1 MGRYRVLVVD
11 DEEEIRE
18 GIIRKIDWNALGY
31 EVVGSA
37 ENGVE
42 ALELA
47 EHLHPDVIMTDIKM
61 SFMDGLQLCERIS
74 ERMPSVKLIIFSGF
88 DDFEYAQKAIK
99 LNVTEYLLKPV
110 NAQELTATLQ
120 KLKRQLDQELADQ
133 RDVEMLRRN
142 YRESLPV
149 LREQF
154 LVGLLEGRVPQQ
166 RVQAQAE
173 LFQLQLS
180 AKYWTVALV
189 HAEGDAARALTAGAS
204 LGGAQELVPIS
215 LAKTV
220 QEILRR
226 FCHFTSFLYMDNVV
240 ILADFQRDDSVAAL
254 ITGLNEVCKS
264 AARVLGG
271 DIYAGVG
278 GLCSS
283 LSGISRSYREAQSA
297 LDYSA
302 IMGEGR
308 AIYIKDVEPDTSIQ
322 LQFGEQEER
331 PLLNAIKLGGEEEI
345 TKVVNDLFARFEAQ
359 LIPVS
364 QYQIYLVELVTAL
377 LRVARTYELNTDE
390 IFGQE
395 FNYFVMIFSHSPSKI
410 RQWLIDCCVRISAQV
425 KRERLDST
433 KLLAHNAKQFVEEHY
448 MDPEISVEK
457 LCAFLHVSPAYFS
470 TVFKR
475 ETEMSFVSYLTEV
488 RMQHALNLLNTTG
501 DKTYVIAGKVGYTE
515 PNYFSYVFKKRF
527 GVSPSKYRQAAPADQ
542 EAADKLFAGK

>member
-1 MGRYRVLVVD
+1 MGQYRVIVVD

-61 SFMDGLQLCERIS
+61 SFMDGLQLCEHIA
-74 ERMPSVKLIIFSGF
+74 EKMPSVKMIIFSGF

-110 NAQELTATLQ
+110 NAQELTQTLK
-120 KLKRQLDQELADQ
+120 KLKSQLDQELADQ
-133 RDVEMLRRN
+133 RDIEKLRRN
-142 YRESLPV
+142 YEESLPV

-154 LVGLLEGRVPQQ
+154 LVGLLEGRVPRQ

-173 LFQLQLS
+173 MFQLKLD
-180 AKYWTVALV
+180 AKYWAVALV
-189 HAEGDAARALTAGAS
+189 HAEGGTSQALDNVGPLRS
-204 LGGAQELVPIS
+204 AQELVPLS
-215 LAKTV
+215 VAKTV
-220 QEILRR
+220 EEMLGR

-240 ILADFQRDDSVAAL
+240 ILADFQGENSVAAL
-254 ITGLNEVCKS
+254 ISGLNEVCKS
-264 AARVLGG
+264 AGRIWGG
-271 DIYAGVG
+271 DISAGIG
-278 GLCSS
+278 GLCTN
-283 LSGISRSYREAQSA
+283 LNEISRSYQEAQSA
-297 LDYSA
+297 RDYSA

-308 AIYIKDVEPDTSIQ
+308 AIYIKDVEPDTSVQ

-331 PLLNAIKLGGEEEI
+331 ALINAIKLGGEEEI
-345 TKVVNDLFARFEAQ
+345 TKVINEMFSHFESQ
-359 LIPVS
+359 LIPVA
-364 QYQIYLVELVTAL
+364 QYQVYLVELVTAL
-377 LRVARTYELNTDE
+377 LRVVRTYELNTDE
-390 IFGQE
+390 VFGEE
-395 FNYFVMIFSHSPSKI
+395 FNYFATIFSHSPSKI
-410 RQWLIDCCVRISAQV
+410 RQWLIESCIRISAQV

-433 KLLAHNAKQFVEEHY
+433 KLLARNAKQYIEEHY
-448 MDPEISVEK
+448 MAPEISVEK
-457 LCAFLHVSPAYFS
+457 LCAVLHVSPAYFS

-488 RMQHALNLLNTTG
+488 RLQNALNLLNTTD

-527 GVSPSKYRQAAPADQ
+527 GVSPSKYRQSAPPVREDV
-542 EAADKLFAGK
+542 DKGRLE

>member
-1 MGRYRVLVVD
+1 MGQYRVIVVD

-61 SFMDGLQLCERIS
+61 SFMDGLQLCQHIAEK
-74 ERMPSVKLIIFSGF
+74 MPSVKMIIFSGF
-88 DDFEYAQKAIK
+88 DDFEYAQRAIK

-110 NAQELTATLQ
+110 NAQELTQTLQ
-120 KLKRQLDQELADQ
+120 KLKCQLDQELADQ
-133 RDVEMLRRN
+133 RDIEKLRRN
-142 YRESLPV
+142 YQESLPV

-173 LFQLQLS
+173 MFQLHLA

-189 HAEGDAARALTAGAS
+189 HAEGDSAQALADATPLRS
-204 LGGAQELVPIS
+204 AQELVPLS
-215 LAKTV
+215 VAKTV
-220 QEILRR
+220 GEILGR

-240 ILADFQRDDSVAAL
+240 ILADFQSDNDVTSL

-264 AARVLGG
+264 ASRVLGG
-271 DIYAGVG
+271 DISAGVG
-278 GLCSS
+278 GLCTD
-283 LSGISRSYREAQSA
+283 LNEISRSYQQAQSA

-308 AIYIKDVEPDTSIQ
+308 AIYIKDVEPDTSVQ

-331 PLLNAIKLGGEEEI
+331 ALINAIKLGGEEEI
-345 TKVVNDLFARFEAQ
+345 TKVVNELFSRFEAQ
-359 LIPVS
+359 LIPVG
-364 QYQIYLVELVTAL
+364 QYQVYLVELVTAL
-377 LRVARTYELNTDE
+377 LRVVRTYELNTDE
-390 IFGQE
+390 VFGEE
-395 FNYFVMIFSHSPSKI
+395 FNYFTTIFSHSPSKI
-410 RQWLIDCCVRISAQV
+410 RQWLIEACTRISAQV

-433 KLLAHNAKQFVEEHY
+433 KLLARNAKQYIEEHY

-457 LCAFLHVSPAYFS
+457 LCAVLHLSLIHICSGRNRSSEGRRLQLRRRVQVYSGCW
-470 TVFKR
+470 R
-475 ETEMSFVSYLTEV
+475 
-488 RMQHALNLLNTTG
+488 
-501 DKTYVIAGKVGYTE
+501 
-515 PNYFSYVFKKRF
+515 
-527 GVSPSKYRQAAPADQ
+527 
-542 EAADKLFAGK
+542 

>member
-1 MGRYRVLVVD
+1 MGQYRVIVVD

-61 SFMDGLQLCERIS
+61 SFMDGLQLCEHIA
-74 ERMPSVKLIIFSGF
+74 EKMPSVKMIIFSGF

-110 NAQELTATLQ
+110 NAQELTQTLK
-120 KLKRQLDQELADQ
+120 KLKSQLDQELADQ
-133 RDVEMLRRN
+133 RDIEKLRRN
-142 YRESLPV
+142 YEESLPV

-154 LVGLLEGRVPQQ
+154 LVGLLEGRVPRQ

-173 LFQLQLS
+173 MFQLKLD

-189 HAEGDAARALTAGAS
+189 HAEGDASQALANAGPLRSAQDLVS
-204 LGGAQELVPIS
+204 LSV
-215 LAKTV
+215 AKTV
-220 QEILRR
+220 EEMLGR

-240 ILADFQRDDSVAAL
+240 ILADFQAESSVASL

-264 AARVLGG
+264 AGRIWGG
-271 DIYAGVG
+271 DISAGIG
-278 GLCSS
+278 GLCTN
-283 LSGISRSYREAQSA
+283 LNEISRSYQEAQSA
-297 LDYSA
+297 RDYSA

-308 AIYIKDVEPDTSIQ
+308 AIYIKDVEPDTSVQ

-331 PLLNAIKLGGEEEI
+331 ALINAIKLGGEEEI
-345 TKVVNDLFARFEAQ
+345 TKVINEMFSHFESQ
-359 LIPVS
+359 LIPVA
-364 QYQIYLVELVTAL
+364 QYQVYLVELVTAL
-377 LRVARTYELNTDE
+377 LRVVRTYELNTDE
-390 IFGQE
+390 VFGEE
-395 FNYFVMIFSHSPSKI
+395 FNYFATIFSHSPSKI
-410 RQWLIDCCVRISAQV
+410 RQWLIESCIRISAQV

-433 KLLAHNAKQFVEEHY
+433 KLLARNAKQYIEEHY

-457 LCAFLHVSPAYFS
+457 LCTVLHVSPAYFS

-488 RMQHALNLLNTTG
+488 RLQNALNLLNTTD

-527 GVSPSKYRQAAPADQ
+527 GVSPSKYRQSAPPVREDV
-542 EAADKLFAGK
+542 DKGRPE

>member
-1 MGRYRVLVVD
+1 MGQYRVIVVD

-61 SFMDGLQLCERIS
+61 SFMDGLQLCEHIA
-74 ERMPSVKLIIFSGF
+74 EKMPSVKMIFFLGF

-110 NAQELTATLQ
+110 NAQELTQTLK
-120 KLKRQLDQELADQ
+120 KLKSQLDQELADQ
-133 RDVEMLRRN
+133 RDIEKLRRN
-142 YRESLPV
+142 YEESLPV

-154 LVGLLEGRVPQQ
+154 LVGLLEGRVPRQ

-173 LFQLQLS
+173 IFQLKLD

-189 HAEGDAARALTAGAS
+189 HAEGDASQALANAGPLRSAQDLVS
-204 LGGAQELVPIS
+204 LSV
-215 LAKTV
+215 AKTV
-220 QEILRR
+220 EEMLGR

-240 ILADFQRDDSVAAL
+240 ILADFQAESSVASL

-264 AARVLGG
+264 AGRIWGG
-271 DIYAGVG
+271 DISAGIG
-278 GLCSS
+278 GLCTN
-283 LSGISRSYREAQSA
+283 LNEISRSYQEAQSA

-308 AIYIKDVEPDTSIQ
+308 AIYIKDVEPDTSVQ

-331 PLLNAIKLGGEEEI
+331 TLVNAIKLGGEEEI
-345 TKVVNDLFARFEAQ
+345 TKVINEMFSRFESQ
-359 LIPVS
+359 LIPVA
-364 QYQIYLVELVTAL
+364 QVQVYLVELVTSL
-377 LRVARTYELNTDE
+377 LRVVRTYELNTDE
-390 IFGQE
+390 VFGEE
-395 FNYFVMIFSHSPSKI
+395 FNYFATIFSHSPSKI
-410 RQWLIDCCVRISAQV
+410 RQWLIESCIRISAQV

-433 KLLAHNAKQFVEEHY
+433 KLLARNAKQYIEEHY

-457 LCAFLHVSPAYFS
+457 LCAVC
-470 TVFKR
+470 
-475 ETEMSFVSYLTEV
+475 M
-488 RMQHALNLLNTTG
+488 
-501 DKTYVIAGKVGYTE
+501 
-515 PNYFSYVFKKRF
+515 
-527 GVSPSKYRQAAPADQ
+527 
-542 EAADKLFAGK
+542 

>member
-1 MGRYRVLVVD
+1 MGQYRVIVVD

-61 SFMDGLQLCERIS
+61 SFMDGLQLCEHIA
-74 ERMPSVKLIIFSGF
+74 EKMPSVKMIIFSGF

-110 NAQELTATLQ
+110 NAQELTQTLK
-120 KLKRQLDQELADQ
+120 KLKSQLDQELADQ
-133 RDVEMLRRN
+133 RDIEKLRRN
-142 YRESLPV
+142 YEESLPV

-154 LVGLLEGRVPQQ
+154 LVGLLEGRVPRQ

-173 LFQLQLS
+173 MFQLKLD
-180 AKYWTVALV
+180 AKYWAVALV
-189 HAEGDAARALTAGAS
+189 HAEGGTSQALDNVGPLRS
-204 LGGAQELVPIS
+204 AQELVPLS
-215 LAKTV
+215 VAKTV
-220 QEILRR
+220 EEMLGR

-240 ILADFQRDDSVAAL
+240 ILADFQGENSVAAL
-254 ITGLNEVCKS
+254 ISGLNEVCKS
-264 AARVLGG
+264 AGRIWGG
-271 DIYAGVG
+271 DISAGIG
-278 GLCSS
+278 GLCTN
-283 LSGISRSYREAQSA
+283 LNEISRSYQEAQSA
-297 LDYSA
+297 RDYSA

-308 AIYIKDVEPDTSIQ
+308 AIYIKDVEPDTSVQ

-331 PLLNAIKLGGEEEI
+331 ALINAIKLGGEEEI
-345 TKVVNDLFARFEAQ
+345 TKVINEMFSHFESQ
-359 LIPVS
+359 LIPVA
-364 QYQIYLVELVTAL
+364 QYQVYLVELVTAL
-377 LRVARTYELNTDE
+377 LRVVRTYELNTDE
-390 IFGQE
+390 VFGEE
-395 FNYFVMIFSHSPSKI
+395 FNYFATIFSHSPSKI
-410 RQWLIDCCVRISAQV
+410 RQWLIESCIRISAQV

-433 KLLAHNAKQFVEEHY
+433 KLLARNAKQYIEEHY

-457 LCAFLHVSPAYFS
+457 LCTVLHVSPAYFS

-488 RMQHALNLLNTTG
+488 RLQNALNLLNTTD

-527 GVSPSKYRQAAPADQ
+527 GVSPSKYRQSAPPVREDV
-542 EAADKLFAGK
+542 DKGRLE

>member
-1 MGRYRVLVVD
+1 MGQYRVIVVD

-61 SFMDGLQLCERIS
+61 SFMDGLQLCEHIA
-74 ERMPSVKLIIFSGF
+74 EKMPSVKMIIFSGF

-110 NAQELTATLQ
+110 NAQELTQTLK
-120 KLKRQLDQELADQ
+120 KLKSQLDQELADQ
-133 RDVEMLRRN
+133 RDIEKLRRN
-142 YRESLPV
+142 YEESLPV

-154 LVGLLEGRVPQQ
+154 LVGLLEGRVPRQ

-173 LFQLQLS
+173 MFQLKLD
-180 AKYWTVALV
+180 AKYWAVALV
-189 HAEGDAARALTAGAS
+189 HAEGGTSQALDNVGPLRS
-204 LGGAQELVPIS
+204 AQELVPLS
-215 LAKTV
+215 VAKTV
-220 QEILRR
+220 EEMLGR

-240 ILADFQRDDSVAAL
+240 ILADFQGENSVAAL
-254 ITGLNEVCKS
+254 ISGLNEVCKS
-264 AARVLGG
+264 AGRIWGG
-271 DIYAGVG
+271 DISAGIG
-278 GLCSS
+278 GLCTN
-283 LSGISRSYREAQSA
+283 LNEISRSYQEAQSA
-297 LDYSA
+297 RDYSA

-308 AIYIKDVEPDTSIQ
+308 AIYIKDVEPDTSVQ

-331 PLLNAIKLGGEEEI
+331 ALINAIKLGGEEEI
-345 TKVVNDLFARFEAQ
+345 TKVINEMFSHFESQ
-359 LIPVS
+359 LIPVA
-364 QYQIYLVELVTAL
+364 QYQVYLVELVTAL
-377 LRVARTYELNTDE
+377 LRVVRTYELNTDE
-390 IFGQE
+390 VFGEE
-395 FNYFVMIFSHSPSKI
+395 FNYFATIFSHSPSKI
-410 RQWLIDCCVRISAQV
+410 RQWLIESCIRISAQV

-433 KLLAHNAKQFVEEHY
+433 KLLARNAKQYIEEHY

-457 LCAFLHVSPAYFS
+457 LCTVLHVSPAYFS

-488 RMQHALNLLNTTG
+488 RLQNALNLLNTTD

-527 GVSPSKYRQAAPADQ
+527 GVSPSKYRQSAPPVREDV
-542 EAADKLFAGK
+542 DKGRPE

>member
-1 MGRYRVLVVD
+1 MGQYRVIVVD

-61 SFMDGLQLCERIS
+61 SFMDGLQLCEHIA
-74 ERMPSVKLIIFSGF
+74 EKMPSVKMIIFSGF

-110 NAQELTATLQ
+110 NAQELTQTLK
-120 KLKRQLDQELADQ
+120 KLKSQLDQELADQ
-133 RDVEMLRRN
+133 RDIEKLRRN
-142 YRESLPV
+142 YEESLPV

-154 LVGLLEGRVPQQ
+154 LVGLLEGRVPRQ

-173 LFQLQLS
+173 MFQLKLD

-189 HAEGDAARALTAGAS
+189 HAEGDASQALANAGPLRSAQDLVS
-204 LGGAQELVPIS
+204 LSV
-215 LAKTV
+215 AKTV
-220 QEILRR
+220 EEMLGR

-240 ILADFQRDDSVAAL
+240 ILADFQAESSVAAL

-264 AARVLGG
+264 AGRIWGG
-271 DIYAGVG
+271 DISAGIG
-278 GLCSS
+278 GLCTN
-283 LSGISRSYREAQSA
+283 LNEISRSYQEAQSA
-297 LDYSA
+297 RDYSA

-308 AIYIKDVEPDTSIQ
+308 AIYIKDVEPDTSVQ

-331 PLLNAIKLGGEEEI
+331 ALINAIKLGGEEEI
-345 TKVVNDLFARFEAQ
+345 TKVINEMFSHFESQ
-359 LIPVS
+359 LIPVA
-364 QYQIYLVELVTAL
+364 QYQVYLVELVTAL
-377 LRVARTYELNTDE
+377 LRVVRTYELNTDE
-390 IFGQE
+390 VFGEE
-395 FNYFVMIFSHSPSKI
+395 FNYFATIFSHSPSKI
-410 RQWLIDCCVRISAQV
+410 RQWLIESCIRISAQV

-433 KLLAHNAKQFVEEHY
+433 KLLARNAKQYIEEHY

-457 LCAFLHVSPAYFS
+457 LCAVLHVSPAYFS

-488 RMQHALNLLNTTG
+488 RLQNALNLLNTTD

-527 GVSPSKYRQAAPADQ
+527 GVSPSKYRQSAPPVREDV
-542 EAADKLFAGK
+542 DKGRLE

>member
-1 MGRYRVLVVD
+1 MGQYRVIVVD

-61 SFMDGLQLCERIS
+61 SFMDGLQLCEHIA
-74 ERMPSVKLIIFSGF
+74 EKMPSVKMIIFSGF

-110 NAQELTATLQ
+110 NAQELTQTLK
-120 KLKRQLDQELADQ
+120 KLKSQLDQELADQ
-133 RDVEMLRRN
+133 RDIEKLRRN
-142 YRESLPV
+142 YEESLPV

-154 LVGLLEGRVPQQ
+154 LVGLLEGRVPRQ
-166 RVQAQAE
+166 RVQAQAGM
-173 LFQLQLS
+173 FQLKLD
-180 AKYWTVALV
+180 AKYWAVALV
-189 HAEGDAARALTAGAS
+189 HAEGGTSQALDNVGPLRS
-204 LGGAQELVPIS
+204 AQELVPLS
-215 LAKTV
+215 VAKTV
-220 QEILRR
+220 EEMLGR

-240 ILADFQRDDSVAAL
+240 ILADFQGENSVAAL

-264 AARVLGG
+264 AGRIWGG
-271 DIYAGVG
+271 DISAGIG
-278 GLCSS
+278 GLCTN
-283 LSGISRSYREAQSA
+283 LNEISRSYQEAQSA
-297 LDYSA
+297 RDYSA

-308 AIYIKDVEPDTSIQ
+308 AIYIKDVEPDTSVQ

-331 PLLNAIKLGGEEEI
+331 ALINAIKLGGEEEI
-345 TKVVNDLFARFEAQ
+345 TKVINEMFSHFESQ
-359 LIPVS
+359 LIPVA
-364 QYQIYLVELVTAL
+364 QYQVYLVELVTAL
-377 LRVARTYELNTDE
+377 LRVVRTYELNTDE
-390 IFGQE
+390 VFGEE
-395 FNYFVMIFSHSPSKI
+395 FNYFATIFSHSPSKI
-410 RQWLIDCCVRISAQV
+410 RQWLIESCIRISAQV

-433 KLLAHNAKQFVEEHY
+433 KLLARNAKQYIEEHY

-457 LCAFLHVSPAYFS
+457 LCTVLHVSPAYFS

-488 RMQHALNLLNTTG
+488 RLQNALNLLNTTD

-527 GVSPSKYRQAAPADQ
+527 GVSPSKYRQSAPPVREDV
-542 EAADKLFAGK
+542 DKGRPE

>member
-1 MGRYRVLVVD
+1 MGQYRVIVVD

-61 SFMDGLQLCERIS
+61 SFMDGLQLCQHIAEK
-74 ERMPSVKLIIFSGF
+74 MPSVKMIIFSGF
-88 DDFEYAQKAIK
+88 DDFEYAQRAIK

-110 NAQELTATLQ
+110 NAQELTQTLQ
-120 KLKRQLDQELADQ
+120 KLKCQLDQELADQ
-133 RDVEMLRRN
+133 RDIEKLRRN
-142 YRESLPV
+142 YQESLPV

-173 LFQLQLS
+173 MFQLHLA

-189 HAEGDAARALTAGAS
+189 HAEGDSAQALADATPLRS
-204 LGGAQELVPIS
+204 AQELVPLS
-215 LAKTV
+215 VAKTV
-220 QEILRR
+220 GEILGR

-240 ILADFQRDDSVAAL
+240 ILADFQSDNDVTSL

-264 AARVLGG
+264 ASRVLGG
-271 DIYAGVG
+271 DISAGVG
-278 GLCSS
+278 GLCTD
-283 LSGISRSYREAQSA
+283 LNEISRSYQQAQSA

-308 AIYIKDVEPDTSIQ
+308 AIYIKDVEPDTSVQ

-331 PLLNAIKLGGEEEI
+331 ALINAIKLGGEEEI
-345 TKVVNDLFARFEAQ
+345 TKVVNELFSRFEAQ
-359 LIPVS
+359 LIPVG
-364 QYQIYLVELVTAL
+364 QYQVYLVELVTAL
-377 LRVARTYELNTDE
+377 LRVVRTYELNTDE
-390 IFGQE
+390 VFGEE
-395 FNYFVMIFSHSPSKI
+395 FNYFTTIFSHSPSKI
-410 RQWLIDCCVRISAQV
+410 RQWLIEACTRISAQV

-433 KLLAHNAKQFVEEHY
+433 KLLARNAKQYIEEHY

-457 LCAFLHVSPAYFS
+457 LCAVLHVSPAYFS

-488 RMQHALNLLNTTG
+488 RLPHALSLLNTTD

-527 GVSPSKYRQAAPADQ
+527 GVSPSKYRQAAPPPRDNS
-542 EAADKLFAGK
+542 EKPVGK

>member
-1 MGRYRVLVVD
+1 MGRYRVIVVD

-61 SFMDGLQLCERIS
+61 SFMDGLQLCERIA
-74 ERMPSVKLIIFSGF
+74 EQMPSVKIIIFSGF

-110 NAQELTATLQ
+110 NAQELTKTLQ
-120 KLKRQLDQELADQ
+120 KLKCQLDQELADQ
-133 RDVEMLRRN
+133 RDIEMLRRN

-154 LVGLLEGRVPQQ
+154 LVGLLEGRVPRQ

-173 LFQLQLS
+173 MFQLQLD
-180 AKYWTVALV
+180 AKYWTVALL
-189 HAEGDAARALTAGAS
+189 HAEDAPAHALSADAP
-204 LGGAQELVPIS
+204 LGGAQELIPIS
-215 LAKTV
+215 VSKIVGETLG
-220 QEILRR
+220 R
-226 FCHFTSFLYMDNVV
+226 FCHFTSFLYTDNVV
-240 ILADFQRDDSVAAL
+240 ILADFQWEGGVTNL

-264 AARVLGG
+264 AERVLGG
-271 DIYAGVG
+271 DICAGIG
-278 GLCSS
+278 GLCGN
-283 LSGISRSYREAQSA
+283 LNELSRSYQEAQSA

-302 IMGEGR
+302 ILGEGR
-308 AIYIKDVEPDTSIQ
+308 AIYIKDVEPDASVQ

-331 PLLNAIKLGGEEEI
+331 TLLNAIKLGGEEEI
-345 TKVVNDLFARFEAQ
+345 TKVVNELFSRFESQ
-359 LIPVS
+359 LIPVG

-377 LRVARTYELNTDE
+377 LRVVRTYELNTEE
-390 IFGQE
+390 IFGEE
-395 FNYFVMIFSHSPSKI
+395 FNYFTMIFSHSPSKI
-410 RQWLIDCCVRISAQV
+410 RQWLIESCIRIGAQV

-433 KLLAHNAKQFVEEHY
+433 KLLARNAKQYIEEHY

-488 RMQHALNLLNTTG
+488 RLQHALNLLNTTN

-527 GVSPSKYRQAAPADQ
+527 GVSPSKYRQAAPAVT
-542 EAADKLFAGK
+542 EPADKPTSGK

>member
-1 MGRYRVLVVD
+1 MGQYRVIVVD

-61 SFMDGLQLCERIS
+61 SFMDGLQLCQHIAEK
-74 ERMPSVKLIIFSGF
+74 MPSVKMIIFSGF
-88 DDFEYAQKAIK
+88 DDFEYAQRAIK

-110 NAQELTATLQ
+110 NAQELTQTLQ
-120 KLKRQLDQELADQ
+120 KLKCQLDQELADQ
-133 RDVEMLRRN
+133 RDIEKLRRN
-142 YRESLPV
+142 YQESLPV

-173 LFQLQLS
+173 MFQLHLA

-189 HAEGDAARALTAGAS
+189 HAEGDSAQALADATPLRS
-204 LGGAQELVPIS
+204 AQELVPLS
-215 LAKTV
+215 VAKTV
-220 QEILRR
+220 GEILGR
-226 FCHFTSFLYMDNVV
+226 FCHFTSFLYMDIV
-240 ILADFQRDDSVAAL
+240 ILADFQSDNDVTSL

-264 AARVLGG
+264 ASRVLGG
-271 DIYAGVG
+271 DISAGVG
-278 GLCSS
+278 GLCTD
-283 LSGISRSYREAQSA
+283 LNEISRSYQQAQSA

-308 AIYIKDVEPDTSIQ
+308 AIYIKDVEPDTSVQ

-331 PLLNAIKLGGEEEI
+331 ALINAIKLGGEEEI
-345 TKVVNDLFARFEAQ
+345 TKVVNELFSRFEAQ
-359 LIPVS
+359 LIPVG
-364 QYQIYLVELVTAL
+364 QYQVYLVELVTAL
-377 LRVARTYELNTDE
+377 LRVVRTYELNTDE
-390 IFGQE
+390 VFGEE
-395 FNYFVMIFSHSPSKI
+395 FNYFTTIFSHSPSKI
-410 RQWLIDCCVRISAQV
+410 RQWLIEACTRISAQV

-433 KLLAHNAKQFVEEHY
+433 KLLARNAKQYIEEHY

-457 LCAFLHVSPAYFS
+457 LCAVLHVSPAYFS

-488 RMQHALNLLNTTG
+488 RLQHALSLLNTTD

-527 GVSPSKYRQAAPADQ
+527 GVSPSKYRQAAPPPRDNS
-542 EAADKLFAGK
+542 EKPVGK